1 MGQITINNI
10 SGATP
15 PYTVKVYQV
24 GNNTPV
30 FTDTTNTNNYS
41 GTFSHTN
48 GQSYYAVIENNEC
61 NSFTSGNSTLNCE
74 TCQLTAS
81 SLSYACYSSTHY
93 TLTFNISGGDGN
105 YVYSKNGGT
114 IWSPVGSAFVDN
126 IILGTSSILIAK
138 SDFSCQTTVN
148 LNSSVNPCELCFNLT
163 YDSVNV
169 VCVSGSTERKRV
181 TMEISNNLTY
191 VTNGCPAGD
200 YQYSDDNGNTWITTV
215 SSFNKVYD
223 GYGANTIK
231 LRYSLYPNKIWTV
244 NVPAFNPS
252 CTGYGVF
259 TPSTCSCQINGGVA
273 ITGDWCSVG
282 TRNFNNIPDSP
293 STYLASVSNPA
304 GSTFFTPVAL
314 GYYSNPSGQPFR
326 LVFSK
331 TGGVFNNGTTT
342 YDTGFISGTYL
353 FQTSVYGGQSVSVTI
368 RSQSGGINCASTA
381 MVCGTSVA
389 SPDSTSTFTWDTCV
403 YESETGNC
411 TSCGGLEFNN
421 NIASIYWN
429 ERVYI

>member
-48 GQSYYAVIENNEC
+48 GQSYYAVIENNGC

-191 VTNGCPAGD
+191 VTNGCPSGD

-244 NVPAFNPS
+244 NVPAFNTPS
-252 CTGYGVF
+252 CNEGYYF
-259 TPSTCSCQINGGVA
+259 TSNNCSCQFNGG
-273 ITGDWCSVG
+273 ISPTGDWCSASPR
-282 TRNFNNIPDSP
+282 TFQFIPNSP
-293 STYLASVSNPA
+293 STYVSSVTNPGDSNP
-304 GSTFFTPVAL
+304 TNNLQIPVYVAF
-314 GYYSNPSGQPFR
+314 YSPSNNMR

-331 TGGVFNNGTTT
+331 TGGTFLNGTTT
-342 YDTGFISGTYL
+342 YDTGYIGGVYMFKHILGEG
-353 FQTSVYGGQSVSVTI
+353 QTVSFTI
-368 RSQSGGINCASTA
+368 RSEMGGINCASVVTI
-381 MVCGTSVA
+381 CGDAVGGSVY
-389 SPDSTSTFTWDTCV
+389 TWDVAC
-403 YESETGNC
+403 S
-411 TSCGGLEFNN
+411 GLPNN
-421 NIASIYWN
+421 QASVFWN
-429 ERVYI
+429 EAISF